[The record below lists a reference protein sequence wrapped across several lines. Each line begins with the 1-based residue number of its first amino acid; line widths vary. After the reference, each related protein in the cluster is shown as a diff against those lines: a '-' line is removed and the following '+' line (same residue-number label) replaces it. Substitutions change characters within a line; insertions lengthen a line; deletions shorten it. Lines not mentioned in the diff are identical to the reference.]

1 MTECLVLL
9 LDFRGYIYQ
18 LKKNEHTS
26 MRISKIYK
34 KFAVYYNNFLKTPFL
49 INAFLDQ
56 RILLVRFHFD

>member
-1 MTECLVLL
+1 MFSIATRLSWI
-9 LDFRGYIYQ
+9 YIPV
-18 LKKNEHTS
+18 KKNEHTS